1 MAVQPE
7 QGEDTIDLLELFMGL
22 LAHWT
27 LIAATAVVGAVLMAL
42 YTFFLVTPMYKAT
55 ATIYVVSR
63 NDSVL
68 NFSDLQVGSELTSD
82 YIKVFEMWEVH
93 EKVISNL
100 DLDYTYTDMASMLS
114 VTNTSDTRML
124 DITVTNPE
132 EAAAIANEYADVG
145 AKYISEKMKTD
156 EPTLMSSARVPENPF
171 SPNKAKNILLGLV
184 VGFVL
189 ACAVVVLR
197 TMLDDTYKSAD
208 DIRKYTGMVVLASIP
223 LADAGEQPKEKC
235 PPPCGWQ
242 LWEESMKQLKI
253 TKFPALDYAGN
264 EAFNTLSTNL
274 SFAGASVKK
283 IMITSCH
290 AAEGKSYLSMNLMR
304 TLAQRGIKV
313 ALVDA
318 DLRRSMV
325 NSDYGLKYEDGR
337 SDGKGLSHFLA
348 GMVGMDEVIY
358 QTDIPNAIMVPVGR
372 DVPNPLALLTNS
384 HFAELLDML
393 ARMADYVIVDA
404 PPVGVVID
412 AAEIAKACDGTLIA
426 VNYNDVSRQE
436 LLDVKQ
442 QIEQTGCPILG
453 TVLNQVDYDNYMGRK
468 YYKSYSKYGKYG
480 YYRKYY
486 KRSHEAEKK

>member
-1 MAVQPE
+1 
-7 QGEDTIDLLELFMGL
+7 
-22 LAHWT
+22 
-27 LIAATAVVGAVLMAL
+27 
-42 YTFFLVTPMYKAT
+42 
-55 ATIYVVSR
+55 
-63 NDSVL
+63 
-68 NFSDLQVGSELTSD
+68 
-82 YIKVFEMWEVH
+82 
-93 EKVISNL
+93 
-100 DLDYTYTDMASMLS
+100 
-114 VTNTSDTRML
+114 
-124 DITVTNPE
+124 
-132 EAAAIANEYADVG
+132 
-145 AKYISEKMKTD
+145 
-156 EPTLMSSARVPENPF
+156 
-171 SPNKAKNILLGLV
+171 
-184 VGFVL
+184 
-189 ACAVVVLR
+189 
-197 TMLDDTYKSAD
+197 
-208 DIRKYTGMVVLASIP
+208 
-223 LADAGEQPKEKC
+223 
-235 PPPCGWQ
+235 
-242 LWEESMKQLKI
+242 MKQLKI

-274 SFAGASVKK
+274 YFAGANVKK

-384 HFAELLDML
+384 HFA
-393 ARMADYVIVDA
+393 
-404 PPVGVVID
+404 VVID
-412 AAEIAKACDGTLIA
+412 AAEIAKSCDGTLIA
-426 VNYNDVSRQE
+426 VQYNDVRRQE

-480 YYRKYY
+480 YYKKYY
-486 KRSHEAEKK
+486 RRSHEAEKK

>member
-1 MAVQPE
+1 
-7 QGEDTIDLLELFMGL
+7 
-22 LAHWT
+22 
-27 LIAATAVVGAVLMAL
+27 
-42 YTFFLVTPMYKAT
+42 
-55 ATIYVVSR
+55 
-63 NDSVL
+63 
-68 NFSDLQVGSELTSD
+68 
-82 YIKVFEMWEVH
+82 
-93 EKVISNL
+93 
-100 DLDYTYTDMASMLS
+100 
-114 VTNTSDTRML
+114 
-124 DITVTNPE
+124 
-132 EAAAIANEYADVG
+132 
-145 AKYISEKMKTD
+145 
-156 EPTLMSSARVPENPF
+156 
-171 SPNKAKNILLGLV
+171 
-184 VGFVL
+184 
-189 ACAVVVLR
+189 
-197 TMLDDTYKSAD
+197 
-208 DIRKYTGMVVLASIP
+208 
-223 LADAGEQPKEKC
+223 
-235 PPPCGWQ
+235 
-242 LWEESMKQLKI
+242 MKQLKI

-274 SFAGASVKK
+274 SFAGANVKK

-290 AAEGKSYLSMNLMR
+290 ASEGKSYLSMNLMR

-325 NSDYGLKYEDGR
+325 NSDYGLKFEDGR

-372 DVPNPLALLTNS
+372 GVPNPLALLTNH

-393 ARMADYVIVDA
+393 ASMADYVIVDA

-453 TVLNQVDYDNYMGRK
+453 TALNQVDYDNYMGRK

>member
-1 MAVQPE
+1 
-7 QGEDTIDLLELFMGL
+7 
-22 LAHWT
+22 
-27 LIAATAVVGAVLMAL
+27 
-42 YTFFLVTPMYKAT
+42 
-55 ATIYVVSR
+55 
-63 NDSVL
+63 
-68 NFSDLQVGSELTSD
+68 
-82 YIKVFEMWEVH
+82 
-93 EKVISNL
+93 
-100 DLDYTYTDMASMLS
+100 
-114 VTNTSDTRML
+114 
-124 DITVTNPE
+124 
-132 EAAAIANEYADVG
+132 
-145 AKYISEKMKTD
+145 
-156 EPTLMSSARVPENPF
+156 
-171 SPNKAKNILLGLV
+171 
-184 VGFVL
+184 
-189 ACAVVVLR
+189 
-197 TMLDDTYKSAD
+197 
-208 DIRKYTGMVVLASIP
+208 
-223 LADAGEQPKEKC
+223 
-235 PPPCGWQ
+235 
-242 LWEESMKQLKI
+242 MKQLKI

-274 SFAGASVKK
+274 SFAGANVKK

-290 AAEGKSYLSMNLMR
+290 ASEGKSYLSMNLMR

-325 NSDYGLKYEDGR
+325 NSDYGLKFEDGR
-337 SDGKGLSHFLA
+337 SDGKDLSHFLA

-372 DVPNPLALLTNS
+372 DVPNPLALLTNH

-393 ARMADYVIVDA
+393 ASMADYVIVDA

-453 TVLNQVDYDNYMGRK
+453 TALNQVDYDNYMGRK
-468 YYKSYSKYGKYG
+468 YYKSYSKYGKCG

-486 KRSHEAEKK
+486 KRNHEAEKK

>member
-1 MAVQPE
+1 MPGPHGRQYYKVIRSEIVQQDTFMKERTALAAQPE
-7 QGEDTIDLLELFMGL
+7 QDEDTIDLLELFMGL

-124 DITVTNPE
+124 DITVTNPDPE

-171 SPNKAKNILLGLV
+171 SPNKAKNILLGFV

-223 LADAGEQPKEKC
+223 LADAGEQPKEKS
-235 PPPCGWQ
+235 
-242 LWEESMKQLKI
+242 EFKRR
-253 TKFPALDYAGN
+253 TKR
-264 EAFNTLSTNL
+264 
-274 SFAGASVKK
+274 FA
-283 IMITSCH
+283 
-290 AAEGKSYLSMNLMR
+290 
-304 TLAQRGIKV
+304 
-313 ALVDA
+313 
-318 DLRRSMV
+318 
-325 NSDYGLKYEDGR
+325 
-337 SDGKGLSHFLA
+337 
-348 GMVGMDEVIY
+348 
-358 QTDIPNAIMVPVGR
+358 
-372 DVPNPLALLTNS
+372 
-384 HFAELLDML
+384 
-393 ARMADYVIVDA
+393 
-404 PPVGVVID
+404 
-412 AAEIAKACDGTLIA
+412 
-426 VNYNDVSRQE
+426 NDVRRRVGGGS
-436 LLDVKQ
+436 
-442 QIEQTGCPILG
+442 
-453 TVLNQVDYDNYMGRK
+453 GRK
-468 YYKSYSKYGKYG
+468 
-480 YYRKYY
+480 
-486 KRSHEAEKK
+486 A

>member
-1 MAVQPE
+1 
-7 QGEDTIDLLELFMGL
+7 
-22 LAHWT
+22 
-27 LIAATAVVGAVLMAL
+27 
-42 YTFFLVTPMYKAT
+42 
-55 ATIYVVSR
+55 
-63 NDSVL
+63 
-68 NFSDLQVGSELTSD
+68 
-82 YIKVFEMWEVH
+82 
-93 EKVISNL
+93 
-100 DLDYTYTDMASMLS
+100 
-114 VTNTSDTRML
+114 
-124 DITVTNPE
+124 
-132 EAAAIANEYADVG
+132 
-145 AKYISEKMKTD
+145 MK
-156 EPTLMSSARVPENPF
+156 
-171 SPNKAKNILLGLV
+171 K
-184 VGFVL
+184 
-189 ACAVVVLR
+189 
-197 TMLDDTYKSAD
+197 
-208 DIRKYTGMVVLASIP
+208 
-223 LADAGEQPKEKC
+223 
-235 PPPCGWQ
+235 
-242 LWEESMKQLKI
+242 LKI

-274 SFAGASVKK
+274 SFAGANVKK

-290 AAEGKSYLSMNLMR
+290 ASEGKSYLSMNLMR

-318 DLRRSMV
+318 DLRRTMV
-325 NSDYGLKYEDGR
+325 NSDYGLKFEDGR

-358 QTDIPNAIMVPVGR
+358 QTDIPNAIMVPEGR
-372 DVPNPLALLTNS
+372 DVPNPLALLTNH

-393 ARMADYVIVDA
+393 ASMADYVIVDA

-453 TVLNQVDYDNYMGRK
+453 TALNQVDYDNYMGRK

-486 KRSHEAEKK
+486 KRNHEAEKK

>member
-1 MAVQPE
+1 MPGPHGRQYYKVIRSEIVQQDTFMKERTALAAQPE

-124 DITVTNPE
+124 DITVTNPDPE

-171 SPNKAKNILLGLV
+171 SPNKAKNILLGFV

-189 ACAVVVLR
+189 ACGVVVVRIL
-197 TMLDDTYKSAD
+197 LDDTYKTAE
-208 DIRKYTGMVVLASIP
+208 DIRKYAGLVVLASVP
-223 LADAGEQPKEKC
+223 MAENAQPKEKNVLKRKT
-235 PPPCGWQ
+235 Q
-242 LWEESMKQLKI
+242 RFMK
-253 TKFPALDYAGN
+253 D
-264 EAFNTLSTNL
+264 
-274 SFAGASVKK
+274 V
-283 IMITSCH
+283 
-290 AAEGKSYLSMNLMR
+290 
-304 TLAQRGIKV
+304 
-313 ALVDA
+313 
-318 DLRRSMV
+318 RRRMGTGS
-325 NSDYGLKYEDGR
+325 GR
-337 SDGKGLSHFLA
+337 
-348 GMVGMDEVIY
+348 
-358 QTDIPNAIMVPVGR
+358 
-372 DVPNPLALLTNS
+372 
-384 HFAELLDML
+384 
-393 ARMADYVIVDA
+393 
-404 PPVGVVID
+404 
-412 AAEIAKACDGTLIA
+412 
-426 VNYNDVSRQE
+426 
-436 LLDVKQ
+436 
-442 QIEQTGCPILG
+442 
-453 TVLNQVDYDNYMGRK
+453 
-468 YYKSYSKYGKYG
+468 
-480 YYRKYY
+480 
-486 KRSHEAEKK
+486 

>member
-124 DITVTNPE
+124 DITVTNPDPE

-156 EPTLMSSARVPENPF
+156 KPTLMSSARVPENPF
-171 SPNKAKNILLGLV
+171 SPNKAKNILLGFVVGFV

-223 LADAGEQPKEKC
+223 LADAGEQPKEKS
-235 PPPCGWQ
+235 
-242 LWEESMKQLKI
+242 EFKRR
-253 TKFPALDYAGN
+253 TKR
-264 EAFNTLSTNL
+264 
-274 SFAGASVKK
+274 FA
-283 IMITSCH
+283 
-290 AAEGKSYLSMNLMR
+290 
-304 TLAQRGIKV
+304 
-313 ALVDA
+313 
-318 DLRRSMV
+318 
-325 NSDYGLKYEDGR
+325 
-337 SDGKGLSHFLA
+337 
-348 GMVGMDEVIY
+348 
-358 QTDIPNAIMVPVGR
+358 
-372 DVPNPLALLTNS
+372 
-384 HFAELLDML
+384 
-393 ARMADYVIVDA
+393 
-404 PPVGVVID
+404 
-412 AAEIAKACDGTLIA
+412 
-426 VNYNDVSRQE
+426 NDVRRRVGGSS
-436 LLDVKQ
+436 
-442 QIEQTGCPILG
+442 
-453 TVLNQVDYDNYMGRK
+453 GRK
-468 YYKSYSKYGKYG
+468 
-480 YYRKYY
+480 
-486 KRSHEAEKK
+486 A

>member
-1 MAVQPE
+1 M
-7 QGEDTIDLLELFMGL
+7 
-22 LAHWT
+22 
-27 LIAATAVVGAVLMAL
+27 
-42 YTFFLVTPMYKAT
+42 
-55 ATIYVVSR
+55 
-63 NDSVL
+63 
-68 NFSDLQVGSELTSD
+68 
-82 YIKVFEMWEVH
+82 
-93 EKVISNL
+93 
-100 DLDYTYTDMASMLS
+100 
-114 VTNTSDTRML
+114 
-124 DITVTNPE
+124 
-132 EAAAIANEYADVG
+132 
-145 AKYISEKMKTD
+145 
-156 EPTLMSSARVPENPF
+156 
-171 SPNKAKNILLGLV
+171 
-184 VGFVL
+184 
-189 ACAVVVLR
+189 
-197 TMLDDTYKSAD
+197 
-208 DIRKYTGMVVLASIP
+208 
-223 LADAGEQPKEKC
+223 
-235 PPPCGWQ
+235 
-242 LWEESMKQLKI
+242 
-253 TKFPALDYAGN
+253 
-264 EAFNTLSTNL
+264 
-274 SFAGASVKK
+274 
-283 IMITSCH
+283 
-290 AAEGKSYLSMNLMR
+290 
-304 TLAQRGIKV
+304 
-313 ALVDA
+313 DA

-337 SDGKGLSHFLA
+337 NDGKGLSHFLA